1 MVVTLINDDEHRCS
15 ELIDFV
21 AFSQS
26 KMRFVN
32 IAEKFN
38 SMNAK
43 DKRRCLLDSICRA
56 IMLVTNE
63 TEHDIVIQIINEVFE
78 SADDIECVYMKKK
91 HQKV

>member
-1 MVVTLINDDEHRCS
+1 MMI
-15 ELIDFV
+15 IDFV
-21 AFSQS
+21 AFSQL

-32 IAEKFN
+32 IAEKAEEFN

-63 TEHDIVIQIINEVFE
+63 TEHDIVIQIINEVF
-78 SADDIECVYMKKK
+78 V
-91 HQKV
+91 

>member
-1 MVVTLINDDEHRCS
+1 MMI
-15 ELIDFV
+15 IDFV

-32 IAEKFN
+32 IAEKAEEFN

-56 IMLVTNE
+56 IILVTNE
-63 TEHDIVIQIINEVFE
+63 TKHDIVIQIINEIFVKPSSNNHFLLFL
-78 SADDIECVYMKKK
+78 
-91 HQKV
+91 